1 MMHTKKYQE
10 TETDNEEA
18 TKNKSSLAK
27 YVASY
32 IREESEAGTFEII
45 DEYDN
50 LIEVITNAI
59 NTYKGDAQ

>member
-18 TKNKSSLAK
+18 TNKSSLAK

-32 IREESEAGTFEII
+32 IREESETGTFEII
-45 DEYDN
+45 DKYDN